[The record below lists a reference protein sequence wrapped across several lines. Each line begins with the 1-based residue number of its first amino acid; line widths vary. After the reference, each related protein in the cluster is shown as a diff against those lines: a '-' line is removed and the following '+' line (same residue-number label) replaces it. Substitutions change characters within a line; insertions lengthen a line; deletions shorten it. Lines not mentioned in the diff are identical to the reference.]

1 MATQKSESLGP
12 QEIEPLAIN
21 FNANLERKGEATVAY
36 LTEPELI
43 QLASKIYELLRHEL
57 RLERDRW

>member
-12 QEIEPLAIN
+12 QEIERLAVD
-21 FNANLERKGEATVAY
+21 FNANLERKGEATAAY